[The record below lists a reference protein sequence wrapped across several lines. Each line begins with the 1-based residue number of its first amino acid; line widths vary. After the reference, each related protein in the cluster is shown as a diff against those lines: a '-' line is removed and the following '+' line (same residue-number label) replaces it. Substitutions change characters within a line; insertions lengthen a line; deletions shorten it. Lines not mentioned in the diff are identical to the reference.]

1 MGRKEDPINDRKDDR
16 ELAPTTVMKAPTE
29 PATEVIDRSQEGSSR
44 GLEHAPTQVA
54 PAVTDSGAEIS
65 ADTAGNA
72 DETRGAGTPTGVT
85 PASAPSVPQAVNG
98 VAKPKLAPG
107 IELVGRY
114 EGSGYKEDPYIA
126 RREDGQM
133 IQLSQLLYLVAEAA
147 DGSRDLEA
155 IAAQVTEGF
164 GRNVSADNVAYLIEN
179 NLQPLG
185 VLARPDGSAPEVQK
199 ADPLLALKL
208 KKELLGERGVNAAA
222 ILLKPLFW
230 FPVMMAF
237 VAGLVAVDI
246 WYFSS
251 HGIGQSM
258 RDLLYS
264 PLLILG
270 VYVLLILSI
279 LWHEFG
285 HATACRYGGAKPGV
299 IGFGIYVVWPAF
311 YTDVTDTY
319 RLGKGGRVR
328 TDLGG
333 VYFNG
338 LFSIAIAGVYM
349 LTRFEPLLVLILMQ
363 HMLMI
368 YNFIPFLRMD
378 GYYVISDLTGV
389 PDLFSRVKPT
399 LRSLI
404 PGHETEDSVSE
415 LKTWV
420 RVVVTLW
427 VLIVIPLLLFLFAM
441 MVLSAPRVLATG
453 WDSFQRS
460 SGKLSEA
467 WGEGN
472 YGQAAVDAL
481 QILFLVL
488 PLLGMSI
495 TFSRIF
501 KRIGAGAWGMTEGR
515 PVLRTGFATLALACI
530 AFAGYVLWPNGE
542 YKPIQPG
549 ERWTLT
555 EGVQAIADSTT
566 GRPSLT
572 EQRETELNGAPGIEE
587 QEPTSDEPA
596 STGTEEDITEEEE
609 EQPQPVASPTTDEE
623 PTPMTSPTPTPE
635 ASP

>member
-1 MGRKEDPINDRKDDR
+1 
-16 ELAPTTVMKAPTE
+16 MKAPSE
-29 PATEVIDRSQEGSSR
+29 PGAEVIDRSQDGVSR
-44 GLEHAPTQVA
+44 GREHAPTQVTPA
-54 PAVTDSGAEIS
+54 AVTRNPDDFTDGEANPGAAPRATASTAVAERASAGNPPSASGAS
-65 ADTAGNA
+65 
-72 DETRGAGTPTGVT
+72 
-85 PASAPSVPQAVNG
+85 
-98 VAKPKLAPG
+98 KPKLAPG

-114 EGSGYKEDPYIA
+114 EGSGYKQDPYIA
-126 RREDGQM
+126 RRDDGQM

-155 IAAQVTEGF
+155 IAAKVTDGF
-164 GRNVSADNVAYLIEN
+164 GRKVSADNVAYLIEN

-185 VLARPDGSAPEVQK
+185 VLAHPDGSSPDVQK

-230 FPVMMAF
+230 FPVMFAF

-258 RDLLYS
+258 RDLLYN

-285 HATACRYGGAKPGV
+285 HAAACRYGGARPGV

-427 VLIVIPLLLFLFAM
+427 VVIVIPLLLFLFVM

-460 SGKLSEA
+460 SGKLTEA
-467 WGEGN
+467 WRKGD

-481 QILFLVL
+481 QIVFLVL

-495 TFSRIF
+495 TFSRVF
-501 KRIGAGAWGMTEGR
+501 KRIGTGAWGMTEGR
-515 PVLRTGFATLALACI
+515 PVLRTGFAALALVCI
-530 AFAGYVLWPNGE
+530 AFAGYILWPNGE
-542 YKPIQPG
+542 YRPIQPG

-555 EGVQAIADSTT
+555 EGVQAISDSAS

-587 QEPTSDEPA
+587 QESSSDDPA
-596 STGTEEDITEEEE
+596 TTGSRDDTTEEEE
-609 EQPQPVASPTTDEE
+609 PQPVASPTSDEE
-623 PTPMTSPTPTPE
+623 PTPTPTPE